1 MTTDRIG
8 GQKAAVGDLAQA
20 FQSLRSESK
29 GFAADLSF
37 DLRASTADIQRVTRE
52 TQALSRTMSGGL
64 RRAFDQAIFG
74 GGKLSDVFRN
84 LATSMSRSVLNSAL
98 GPVQQA
104 VGSGISSAITGGIGS
119 LFGFAKGGAFSSG
132 RVQAFAKGGVISG
145 PTTFPMRGGTGLMG
159 EAGPEA
165 IMPLTRGAD
174 GSLGVKAAGGAGGGV
189 NVTINIATKD
199 ADSFRRSQSQV
210 SAAIARAV
218 SRGQRNL

>member
-1 MTTDRIG
+1 MTRDVVG

-20 FQSLRSESK
+20 FAALRSESK

-37 DLRASTADIQRVTRE
+37 DLRASTADIQRMTRE
-52 TQALSRTMSGGL
+52 TQSLSRSMSGGL

-74 GGKLSDVFRN
+74 GGKLSTVFRD
-84 LATSMSRSVLNSAL
+84 LATNMSRSILNSAL
-98 GPVQQA
+98 APVQQA

-119 LFGFAKGGAFSSG
+119 LFGFANGGAFSAG
-132 RVQAFAKGGVISG
+132 RVRAFAKGGVVGG
-145 PTTFPMRGGTGLMG
+145 PTVFPMRGRTGLMG

-165 IMPLTRGAD
+165 IMPLTRGSD
-174 GSLGVKAAGGAGGGV
+174 GSLGVKAEGGSGGV

>member
-1 MTTDRIG
+1 MTNDIVG
-8 GQKAAVGDLAQA
+8 GQKAAIGDLAQA
-20 FQSLRSESK
+20 FAGLRSESR

-52 TQALSRTMSGGL
+52 TQSLSRSMSGGL

-74 GGKLSDVFRN
+74 GGKLSDVFRD
-84 LATSMSRSVLNSAL
+84 LATNMSRSILNSAL
-98 GPVQQA
+98 APVQQA
-104 VGSGISSAITGGIGS
+104 VGSGISGAITGGVNS
-119 LFGFAKGGAFSSG
+119 LSGFAQGGAFSAG
-132 RVQAFAKGGVISG
+132 KVRAFAKGGVITG

-174 GSLGVKAAGGAGGGV
+174 GALGVKAQGGAGGV

-218 SRGQRNL
+218 SRGQRNM